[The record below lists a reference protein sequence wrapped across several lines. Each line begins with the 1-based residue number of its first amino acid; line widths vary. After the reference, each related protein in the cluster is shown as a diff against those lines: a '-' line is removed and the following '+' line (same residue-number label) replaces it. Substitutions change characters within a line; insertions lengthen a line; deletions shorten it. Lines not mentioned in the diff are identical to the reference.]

1 MFATAFPGAPI
12 FFMLNL
18 ILNLKFSLYNY
29 KNVMR
34 RETAKPAPGLGI
46 WLNIFSLMNYSA
58 TVMNCI
64 LIGTVNSKQLNNL
77 IGTINYDKNY

>member
-18 ILNLKFSLYNY
+18 IFNLKFSLYNY

-34 RETAKPAPGLGI
+34 RETAKASPGLGI
-46 WLNIFSLMNYSA
+46 WLQIFILMNYSA

-64 LIGTVNSKQLNNL
+64 LIGTVNGNLLNNL
-77 IGTINYDKNY
+77 IG